1 MRARKPLPAGAGA
14 GLELGAELRLGA
26 FELAIEL
33 AVPAASCLALA
44 GPSGAGKSTVLRIVA
59 GLLRPDRGRVRCGEA
74 TWLDTEAGTDVPPE
88 LRQCGYVFQHYA
100 LFPHLQ
106 AWQNVAYG
114 LRGEVRG
121 RAERRRRAEALLE
134 RFGVAHLAEAR
145 PRTLSGGERQR
156 VALARALAPRPHALL
171 LDEPL
176 AALDSHTRAAATREL
191 AAVLREAEVPT
202 LLVTHDFAE
211 AATLGDTVAV
221 MAEGRLVQHGG
232 AADLAARPVSAFVAD
247 FTGAVVLSGVAR
259 LGREGLT
266 LVDLDGG
273 GAITSVDRATG
284 PVVASVFPWEIA
296 LEPPDGAGSGSAR
309 NRLAVEVASV
319 TALGSRVRVGLDG
332 PQPLAAEVT
341 AASARALGLAPG
353 RTVVAAW
360 KAAATRLTSS

>member
-1 MRARKPLPAGAGA
+1 MRARKLLSEGEGA
-14 GLELGAELRLGA
+14 GLELRAELRLDA

-33 AVPAASCLALA
+33 AVPAGSCLALA

-59 GLLRPDRGRVRCGEA
+59 GLVRPDRGSVRCGEV
-74 TWLDTEAGTDVPPE
+74 TWLETEAGIDVPPE
-88 LRQCGYVFQHYA
+88 LRHCGYVFQDYA
-100 LFPHLQ
+100 LFPHLK

-134 RFGVAHLAEAR
+134 RFGLAHLADAH

-156 VALARALAPRPHALL
+156 VALARALAPSPRALL

-176 AALDSHTRAAATREL
+176 TALDSRTRATATREL
-191 AAVLREAEVPT
+191 ASVLREADVPT

-259 LGREGLT
+259 PGPEGLT

-273 GAITSVDRATG
+273 GDIASVDHATG

-296 LEPPDGAGSGSAR
+296 LEPPGETRGGSPR

-319 TALGSRVRVGLDG
+319 TPLGSRVRVGLEG
-332 PQPLAAEVT
+332 VQPLAAEVT
-341 AASARALGLAPG
+341 AASVRALGIAPG
-353 RTVVAAW
+353 RTVVATW

>member
-1 MRARKPLPAGAGA
+1 MLDRNSLDDGAGA
-14 GLELGAELRLGA
+14 GLEVGAEIRLGA

-33 AVPAASCLALA
+33 AVPAGSCLALA
-44 GPSGAGKSTVLRIVA
+44 GPSGAGKSTVLRVAA
-59 GLLRPDRGRVRCGEA
+59 GLLRPDRGSVRCGEA
-74 TWLDTEAGTDVPPE
+74 TWLDVEAGIDLPPE
-88 LRQCGYVFQHYA
+88 HRHCGYVFQDYA
-100 LFPHLQ
+100 LFPHLK

-156 VALARALAPRPHALL
+156 VALARALAPSPRALL

-176 AALDSHTRAAATREL
+176 TALDPRTRAAATREL
-191 AAVLREAEVPT
+191 ASVLREAEVPS

-221 MAEGRLVQHGG
+221 MAEGRLVQRGG

-259 LGREGLT
+259 PGPEGLT
-266 LVDLDGG
+266 LVELDGG
-273 GAITSVDRATG
+273 GAIVSVDHATG
-284 PVVASVFPWEIA
+284 PVAASVFPWEIA
-296 LEPPDGAGSGSAR
+296 LEPPEGAGSGSPH

-332 PQPLAAEVT
+332 AQPLAAEVT
-341 AASARALGLAPG
+341 AASVRALGLAPG
-353 RTVVAAW
+353 RTVIATW

>member
-1 MRARKPLPAGAGA
+1 VRGRDQLPEGEGA
-14 GLELGAELRLGA
+14 GLELAAEVRLGEL
-26 FELAIEL
+26 ELAIEL
-33 AVPAASCLALA
+33 AVPAGSCLALA
-44 GPSGAGKSTVLRIVA
+44 GPSGAGKSTVLRTVA
-59 GLLRPDRGRVRCGEA
+59 GLLSPDRGSVRCGGA
-74 TWLDTEAGTDVPPE
+74 TWLDLETGVDVPPE
-88 LRQCGYVFQHYA
+88 LRQCGYVFQDYA
-100 LFPHLQ
+100 LFPHLK

-134 RFGVAHLAEAR
+134 RFGVGHLAEAR

-156 VALARALAPRPHALL
+156 VALARALAPKPHALL

-176 AALDSHTRAAATREL
+176 AALDSSTRATATREL
-191 AAVLREAEVPT
+191 GSVLREGEVPT

-221 MAEGRLVQHGG
+221 MAEGRLVQHGE

-247 FTGAVVLSGVAR
+247 FTGAVLLTGVAR
-259 LGREGLT
+259 PGPDGLT

-273 GAITSVDRATG
+273 GAIASVDHATG

-296 LEPPDGAGSGSAR
+296 LEPADGAVGGSPR
-309 NRLAVEVASV
+309 NRLAVEAASV
-319 TALGSRVRVGLDG
+319 TALGSRVRVGLRG

-341 AASARALGLAPG
+341 ATSVRDLGLAPG
-353 RTVVAAW
+353 RTVVATW

>member
-1 MRARKPLPAGAGA
+1 MGARDPLSEEEGAA
-14 GLELGAELRLGA
+14 LELGAELRLGA
-26 FELAIEL
+26 FDLEIEL
-33 AVPAASCLALA
+33 AVPAGCCLALA
-44 GPSGAGKSTVLRIVA
+44 GPSGAGKSTVLRVVA
-59 GLLRPDRGRVRCGEA
+59 GLLRPDRGNVRCGEA
-74 TWLDTEAGTDVPPE
+74 TWLDTEAGIDLPPE
-88 LRQCGYVFQHYA
+88 LRRCGYVFQDYA
-100 LFPHLQ
+100 LFPHLR

-114 LRGEVRG
+114 PRREVRG

-134 RFGVAHLAEAR
+134 RFGVAHLADAY

-156 VALARALAPRPHALL
+156 VALARALAPRPRALL

-176 AALDSHTRAAATREL
+176 AALDSRTRAAATREL
-191 AAVLREAEVPT
+191 ASVLREAEVPT

-221 MAEGRLVQHGG
+221 MAEGKLVQRGR

-247 FTGAVVLSGVAR
+247 LTGAVVLSGVAR
-259 LGREGLT
+259 PGAEGLT

-273 GAITSVDRATG
+273 GAIASVDHATG
-284 PVVASVFPWEIA
+284 PVTVSVFPWEIA
-296 LEPPDGAGSGSAR
+296 LEPPGGSGSAR

-319 TALGSRVRVGLDG
+319 TELGSRVRVGLEG

-353 RTVVAAW
+353 RTVVATW